1 MVPLFDEFVDA
12 FRKQWNKENKPFGLS
27 SNELRFGGVRI
38 RLISTAMRI
47 REYLDGKVA
56 SIPELEEERLSYDGS
71 APAEGQSPYLCL
83 HNVRGVATPG
93 LML

>member
-1 MVPLFDEFVDA
+1 MIGVHSLPYI
-12 FRKQWNKENKPFGLS
+12 S
-27 SNELRFGGVRI
+27 SRI
-38 RLISTAMRI
+38 TTDSPKRSIGFHFAEIEPDTTAARI
-47 REYLDGKVA
+47 REYLDGEVE
-56 SIPELEEERLSYDGS
+56 SIPELEEEVLSYDGS